1 MIVLAARNNVPAV
14 YPWREVPTAG
24 GLLSYGPNLEDIVRR
39 AVPYVDRILRGAD
52 PAELPVQ
59 VPVKFETVVNV
70 KTARVL
76 DLEVPTSIFAACR
89 RGDRIALL
97 FCCDAYV
104 A

>member
-39 AVPYVDRILRGAD
+39 AAPYVDRILRGAD

-59 VPVKFETVVNV
+59 VPLKFETVVNV
-70 KTARVL
+70 KPPGYSTLRCRCRSCC
-76 DLEVPTSIFAACR
+76 VPTR
-89 RGDRIALL
+89 
-97 FCCDAYV
+97 
-104 A
+104 